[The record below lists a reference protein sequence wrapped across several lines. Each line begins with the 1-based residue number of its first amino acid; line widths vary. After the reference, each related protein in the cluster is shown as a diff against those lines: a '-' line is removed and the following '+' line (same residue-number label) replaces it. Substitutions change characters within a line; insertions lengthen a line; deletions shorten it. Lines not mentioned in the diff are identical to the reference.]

1 MQHASTMGEGLEE
14 TLQGLQ
20 QHFLPLAPIVIVII
34 DSKEKDQLEKR
45 TIKAIFDQL
54 IEAKQSTNFLS
65 KLV

>member
-1 MQHASTMGEGLEE
+1 MGEGLEE